1 VSAPAWPV
9 VEAVVWADGSAWSRK
24 IVEQSTPDEGRDL
37 PALAVPDAAWTDS
50 AFNDAVRERVAWNYG
65 HVGVHMMA
73 AFLDAIHAELRARAG
88 GAE

>member
-1 VSAPAWPV
+1 VSAPALPV

-37 PALAVPDAAWTDS
+37 PALAVPDELWGDGL
-50 AFNDAVRERVAWNYG
+50 FIVRVIQRLAEEYG
-65 HVGVHMMA
+65 HVSTSMTI

-88 GAE
+88 GG